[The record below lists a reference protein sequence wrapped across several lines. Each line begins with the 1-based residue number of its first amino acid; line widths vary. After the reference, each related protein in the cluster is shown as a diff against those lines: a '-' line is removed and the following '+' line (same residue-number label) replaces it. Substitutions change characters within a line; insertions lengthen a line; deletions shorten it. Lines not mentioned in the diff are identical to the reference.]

1 VSALRAAL
9 RIARRDALR
18 SRGRSL
24 LVVAM
29 IALPVMGVTAVDVV
43 VRTYQLSPEQEAQRV
58 VGAADA
64 AFSDSGLR
72 RIEQTAGQ
80 GYTSQDGVT
89 RESPVDLSSVL
100 PPGSRS
106 VSDVSADRRL
116 EAGGATTSVTVRALD
131 HTDPL
136 AEGLYRQAAGRAATG
151 PDEVVVTA
159 ALAARLSLEIGDQ
172 LTLVGEPSGRT
183 VVGEVADQSSRASL
197 TVLLPSG
204 QAPGDLSTGAPR
216 RRLLVDVPGQLEWS
230 DVEAANAVGVFVEP
244 RRPVPGAPAEPDSGG
259 QGDTETIAAVG
270 LVVGMALLEVVLLA
284 GPAFAVGAKR
294 SRRQL
299 ALLAATGGDV
309 RDVRRTVLGG
319 GLVLGLVGAVVG
331 VVGGIA
337 LAAAGL
343 VALERVPALARF
355 NGDVPGPFDVVPLE
369 VLGIAAIG
377 VGTALLAA
385 LLPARSASRQDVVA
399 ALTGRRGTVRSGAG
413 LPVLGV
419 LAAVA
424 GAAIALEGARRR
436 EVLVILA
443 GSALAELG
451 LVAVTP
457 ALVGAAGRLGP
468 LLPVAGRL
476 ALRDAARNR
485 GRTAPAVSAI
495 LAAVAGAVAI
505 GTFVA
510 SLDAN
515 DRQSYVASAAPG
527 SAVVGLYGDAVDRLP
542 AVLPVLE
549 RELPAAEVVVARA
562 VGGSE
567 GSVDGSWLEVV
578 PPGEPDCRT
587 DPSGAGSTGPC
598 YRQMPPT
605 YLGGLQV
612 GDGRLVHALTGAR
625 NPELARA
632 LEAGGL
638 VVPAAYLADDG
649 TATVV
654 VHRPD
659 DADGTVGREVAFP
672 AAALPPD
679 AYQAI
684 VLSETAAARL
694 EQPVGPVGVVVR
706 TSRMPTAQ
714 QEDRLVAA
722 VQAAAGGDTSVYVE
736 RGYTSDYG
744 VGLLALAVGSAL
756 LVLGASG
763 IATGLAAADG
773 RADLS
778 TLASVGATPGMRRR
792 LAGAQSL
799 VIAVL
804 GTALGVVAG
813 LVPAIGFIRALN
825 APADGA
831 ERATPFPLV
840 IPWELLLVTGLVV
853 PLLAALAAV
862 LLTRSRLPLV
872 RRLA

>member
-1 VSALRAAL
+1 MSALRATL

-18 SRGRSL
+18 SRGRSV

-29 IALPVMGVTAVDVV
+29 IALPVLGVTAVDVV
-43 VRTYQLSPEQEAQRV
+43 LRTYQLSPEQEAERS

-72 RIEQTAGQ
+72 SIEQTAGP
-80 GYTSQDGVT
+80 GYTSEDGVT
-89 RESPVDLSSVL
+89 RESPVDLLSVL

-106 VSDVSADRRL
+106 VPDVSADRRV

-136 AEGLYRQAAGRAATG
+136 AEGLYRQAAGRPAAG

-159 ALAARLSLEIGDQ
+159 ALAERLSLEIGDE
-172 LTLVGEPSGRT
+172 LTLAGESSGRI

-216 RRLLVDVPGQLEWS
+216 RRLLVDVPDQLAWS
-230 DVEAANAVGVFVEP
+230 AVEAANAVGVFVEP
-244 RRPVPGAPAEPDSGG
+244 RRPVPGAPPEPDFGG
-259 QGDTETIAAVG
+259 QDDTETIAAVG

-294 SRRQL
+294 ARRQL
-299 ALLAATGGDV
+299 ALLAATGGDA

-319 GLVLGLVGAVVG
+319 GLVLGLVGAAVG
-331 VVGGIA
+331 VAGGLA

-343 VALERVPALARF
+343 VALERVPDLARF
-355 NGDVPGPFDVVPLE
+355 NGDVPGPFEVRPLE

-510 SLDAN
+510 SLDA
-515 DRQSYVASAAPG
+515 DERQSYVAAAAPG
-527 SAVVGLYGDAVDRLP
+527 SAVVGLYGDAVDMLP

-578 PPGEPDCRT
+578 LPGEPDCRT
-587 DPSGAGSTGPC
+587 DASGAGSPGPC
-598 YRQMPPT
+598 YRQLPPT

-625 NPELARA
+625 GPELART
-632 LEAGGL
+632 LDEGGV
-638 VVPAAYLADDG
+638 VVPAGYLADDG

-654 VHRPD
+654 VHGPD
-659 DADGTVGREVAFP
+659 DDGTGGREVALS
-672 AAALPPD
+672 AAALPAD

-684 VLSETAAARL
+684 VLSEGAAASL
-694 EQPVGPVGVVVR
+694 GQLVAPVGLVVR
-706 TSRMPTAQ
+706 TSELPTVQ
-714 QEDRLVAA
+714 QEDRVKAAMVAL
-722 VQAAAGGDTSVYVE
+722 AGDETSVYVE
-736 RGYTSDYG
+736 RGYASDYG
-744 VGLLALAVGSAL
+744 ITVLALAVGSAL

-773 RADLS
+773 RADLA

-799 VIAVL
+799 VIAAL

-813 LVPAIGFIRALN
+813 LVPAVGFIRALN
-825 APADGA
+825 SPPDGVP
-831 ERATPFPLV
+831 RAVPFPLV
-840 IPWELLLVTGLVV
+840 VPWELLLVTGLVV